1 MREAEKRPRP
11 DPLPHAGEGAL
22 TSDALLNGRLH
33 LRQPLR
39 GHRVG
44 SDAILLAAASPVAA
58 GDHVVDIGAGVGAV
72 GLALMQRCESAQAL
86 LVDIDPALAAL
97 ASANVAANNLAARA
111 RVAALD
117 FLSAQERRNAGLIAG
132 AADLVVTNPPF
143 FEPGGVRASP
153 DAARARAH
161 VLARTK
167 DGVAPLHGWI
177 VTALALL
184 APGGCFV
191 MIHRPDALGAI
202 LAACAGRLGALAL
215 LPIHPRADQ
224 PAHRLIIGGIKGA
237 RGPLRLLPPLA
248 LHEASGAFTPLA
260 EAIHRGDALIDLGLP
275 RRRGASRPRVDR
287 AASPD

>member
-1 MREAEKRPRP
+1 MREGENSS
-11 DPLPHAGEGAL
+11 LPPAGEEDHTA
-22 TSDALLNGRLH
+22 DALLNGRLH

-44 SDAILLAAASPVAA
+44 SDAILLAAAAPVEA
-58 GDHVVDIGAGVGAV
+58 GDRLIDIGAGVGAV
-72 GLALMQRCESAQAL
+72 GLALAQRCEMAHAL
-86 LVDIDPALAAL
+86 LVEIDPALAAL
-97 ASANVAANNLAARA
+97 ASENAVANKLAARA
-111 RVAALD
+111 QVAALD
-117 FLSAQERRNAGLIAG
+117 FFSAHERRNAGLVAG

-167 DGVAPLHGWI
+167 HGAPPLQRWI
-177 VTALALL
+177 IAALALL

-202 LAACAGRLGALAL
+202 LAACVGRLGALAL

-224 PAHRLIIGGIKGA
+224 PAHRLILGGIKGA
-237 RGPLRLLPPLA
+237 RGPLRLQPPLA
-248 LHEASGAFTPLA
+248 LHEASGAFTPIA
-260 EAIHRGDALIDLGLP
+260 EAIHRGDALIDLSLP
-275 RRRGASRPRVDR
+275 RRRSALRPRVDR
-287 AASPD
+287 AAPPD